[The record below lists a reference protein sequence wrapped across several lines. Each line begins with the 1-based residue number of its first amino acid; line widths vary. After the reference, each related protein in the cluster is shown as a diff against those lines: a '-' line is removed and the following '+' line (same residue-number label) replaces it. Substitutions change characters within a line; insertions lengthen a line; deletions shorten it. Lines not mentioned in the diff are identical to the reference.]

1 MHRAGTRKKTERS
14 AGRKTGAAFLR
25 MARLQSTA
33 LKIVATTEYKVM
45 ALHNRC
51 MTTATSDSAPV
62 YLLSDARQKQR
73 VRDILAQ
80 RSLGSYMNDTKWREL
95 CLGMRALAFPPAYQ
109 SKSVFEDLPC
119 PVDLPYAPG
128 YVGDWAC
135 TPEASLGLHIE
146 WLRIAPRYRQ
156 HRGRLIAP
164 EILDC
169 SKEVL
174 ALLSRL
180 GLPVV
185 EQGGFFV
192 LLGHGSGAV
201 TI

>member
-1 MHRAGTRKKTERS
+1 M
-14 AGRKTGAAFLR
+14 
-25 MARLQSTA
+25 
-33 LKIVATTEYKVM
+33 ATTEDKVM

-62 YLLSDARQKQR
+62 YLLSDARQKPR
-73 VRDILAQ
+73 VRDILTQ

-95 CLGMRALAFPPAYQ
+95 CVGMRTLAFPPAYQ

-119 PVDLPYAPG
+119 PVEFPCAPD

-146 WLRIAPRYRQ
+146 WIRIAPRYRQ

-164 EILDC
+164 EIRDC
-169 SKEVL
+169 SDDVR
-174 ALLSRL
+174 ALLSRIS
-180 GLPVV
+180 LPVV
-185 EQGGFFV
+185 EQDGFF
-192 LLGHGSGAV
+192 LLLAHTSGEMA
-201 TI
+201 I